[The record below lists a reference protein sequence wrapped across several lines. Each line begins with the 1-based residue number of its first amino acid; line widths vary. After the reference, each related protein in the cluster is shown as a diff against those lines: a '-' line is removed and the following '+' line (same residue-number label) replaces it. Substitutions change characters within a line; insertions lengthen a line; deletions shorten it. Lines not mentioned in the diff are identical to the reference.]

1 MNLKFITVDFIASVR
16 TWIRS
21 PGTVFWTILFPVLL
35 IMIFGAI
42 FTETDDVKYDLV
54 VQNMDV
60 EGENVGFSESLIE
73 GLKHVDVLNIEE
85 IQPGEDIADYMREND
100 KSAGLVIPKGFSNDI
115 SYYMINKD
123 NESFDPNVL
132 PFNLTLNID
141 PSDQTTTP
149 IVRSILTG
157 FLYEFNT
164 NISGGD
170 SVISFNE
177 ERTISEDFDYID
189 FFVPGMIGFTIMTS
203 MIYGSIERNTKYRKN
218 GILRKLLTMPVSRTE
233 WIISKMLFM
242 LFLSF
247 ISTFVILLVGML
259 VWGLTIKLN
268 IFFPILIVST
278 SFMFSGLGMIIGRFV
293 KEEETADMAGG
304 AITFPMMF
312 LAGTFFPLE
321 QMPDFLQ
328 TFAQV
333 LPLYYVNEAMRNAM
347 ILGDFDKTI
356 YYTSFVLIFTMV
368 LFVVGVFLT
377 KWKED

>member
-164 NISGGD
+164 NISGGG
-170 SVISFNE
+170 SVISYNE
-177 ERTISEDFDYID
+177 ESTIDEDCD
-189 FFVPGMIGFTIMTS
+189 
-203 MIYGSIERNTKYRKN
+203 
-218 GILRKLLTMPVSRTE
+218 
-233 WIISKMLFM
+233 
-242 LFLSF
+242 
-247 ISTFVILLVGML
+247 
-259 VWGLTIKLN
+259 
-268 IFFPILIVST
+268 
-278 SFMFSGLGMIIGRFV
+278 
-293 KEEETADMAGG
+293 
-304 AITFPMMF
+304 
-312 LAGTFFPLE
+312 
-321 QMPDFLQ
+321 
-328 TFAQV
+328 
-333 LPLYYVNEAMRNAM
+333 
-347 ILGDFDKTI
+347 
-356 YYTSFVLIFTMV
+356 
-368 LFVVGVFLT
+368 
-377 KWKED
+377 